1 MRVLANIGVYEPV
14 VCKKRMPP
22 NQQVTVVES
31 SSTLRALISH
41 VSENS
46 QESTAHVSV
55 GTVAGLHRPS

>member
-31 SSTLRALISH
+31 SSILRALKCH
-41 VSENS
+41 VSENG
-46 QESTAHVSV
+46 QEGAAHVSV
-55 GTVAGLHRPS
+55 GTVAGLHLPS